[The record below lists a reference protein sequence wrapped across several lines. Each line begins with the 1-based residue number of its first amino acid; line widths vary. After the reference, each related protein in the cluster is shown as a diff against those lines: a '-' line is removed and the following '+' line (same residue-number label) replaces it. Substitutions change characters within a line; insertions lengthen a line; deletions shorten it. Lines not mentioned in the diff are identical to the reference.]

1 MKEVI
6 ALIRVTMMNK
16 TKDALLAA
24 GVPAFFASEAMGR
37 GKGLKPADPPADGG
51 EGPLNATLRVTESQL
66 ESGRLFAKRMVTVAV
81 ADAKVDEVVKAI
93 IDVNQTGN
101 PGDGKIFVLDLGDAV
116 RVRTSESG
124 DCAINY

>member
-6 ALIRVTMMNK
+6 ALIRVNMMNK

-24 GVPAFFASEAMGR
+24 GVPAFFASEALGR
-37 GKGLKPADPPADGG
+37 GKGLKPAETAQEEG
-51 EGPLNATLRVTESQL
+51 EGPLTATLRVTESQL

-81 ADAKVDEVVKAI
+81 ADSMVDEVVKAI
-93 IDVNQTGN
+93 IAVNQTGH
-101 PGDGKIFVLDLGDAV
+101 PGDGKIFVMDLGDAV

-124 DCAINY
+124 NCAINY